1 MLTVGRCLGAVNERA
16 LTGFKCAGLD
26 VDADLCELL
35 LQELQRFERL
45 AVVVGRPERRMKALR
60 EARFLQK
67 FASSLGV
74 IREGAIVD
82 GALNL
87 RGQIAGGGHR
97 QPVIGH
103 LDECIAVDGKTDGL
117 AYAHVVKGLLRLVH
131 GDVAGHYRRRLLNG
145 ELAVGFE
152 CLHLFGRHGPDELR
166 FTGAKHHGA
175 GGVFSNRNPAKTVE
189 FRQSR
194 DAVVGVLYHFEHFG
208 GFKVLEHIRASAAGF
223 IGRYFLGGCGITG
236 GRRLL
241 EQARADH

>member
-1 MLTVGRCLGAVNERA
+1 ME
-16 LTGFKCAGLD
+16 
-26 VDADLCELL
+26 
-35 LQELQRFERL
+35 
-45 AVVVGRPERRMKALR
+45 ALR

-145 ELAVGFE
+145 KLVVGFE
-152 CLHLFGRHGPDELR
+152 CLHLFRRHGPDELR

-189 FRQSR
+189 FGQSR

-208 GFKVLEHIRASAAGF
+208 GFKVLECVRPRAAGF
-223 IGRYFLGGCGITG
+223 IGRYFLGCCSITG
-236 GRRLL
+236 GSRLL
-241 EQARADH
+241 EKARADH